1 MKNFGLLI
9 LGIIVGVAAMY
20 FYSKSDQMEM
30 KAGDIEMKIPGLIT
44 PEEATA
50 LDQAFNLKHRIISD
64 SLFKESKDGGDNRS
78 SWWKLET
85 IENYLV
91 HAKTQAKDNKKVMD
105 GLRVYLGS
113 YPSEGGQTGLT
124 TMFFIPTGYSSISEG
139 SIIPFQDKSSDL
151 IDSDGLNL
159 GQNGYPPDAHYP
171 Q

>member
-1 MKNFGLLI
+1 MKNFGLLV

-20 FYSKSDQMEM
+20 FYSNRDQMEI
-30 KAGDIEMKIPGLIT
+30 KADHTEIKIPGLIT
-44 PEEATA
+44 PDQARV
-50 LDQAFNLKHRIISD
+50 LDKAFNLKHRIIND

-85 IENYLV
+85 IENYLA
-91 HAKTQAKDNKKVMD
+91 HAKTQAKDNQKVMD

-124 TMFFIPTGYSSISEG
+124 TMFFIPTGYSSTSEG
-139 SIIPFQDKSSDL
+139 SMIPFQDKSADL
-151 IDSDGLNL
+151 TDSDGLNL
-159 GQNGYPPDAHYP
+159 GQNGYPPDANYP